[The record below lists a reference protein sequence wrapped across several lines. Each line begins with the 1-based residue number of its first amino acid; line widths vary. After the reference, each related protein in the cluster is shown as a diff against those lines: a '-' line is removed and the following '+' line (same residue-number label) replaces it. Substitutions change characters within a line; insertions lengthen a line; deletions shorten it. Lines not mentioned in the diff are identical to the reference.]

1 MIVKLVDSEKSKSE
15 SQDEIASKTLQ
26 LSFQKLIFNEKQ
38 CNVLTIR
45 DMSDVEK
52 YAEVEAENKIL
63 SLLTTSVT
71 HEMLTP
77 LKCVVQFGTTLLK
90 SSDPSVVKEAQL
102 IVSTAKLLLSEVK
115 LILDKNMLDN
125 NAFTPN
131 FEQYPLKKTI
141 LDVIQILEPQAAL
154 LNIKF
159 NVSLPRDEVTV
170 LLDQLRPQQVMIN
183 LLSNAIKFSKPPGK
197 VDITV
202 TTNKV
207 VTPNAQDDIEIHITV
222 RDHGIGISAQDQ
234 KNLFQ
239 PYFKTTDD
247 LSRVKNM
254 GSHGMGLNISFRC
267 VKGMNGQVSVQ
278 SKLGEGSSFTITLL
292 SKVYSREG
300 ERKKVSQLLFANNNA
315 GSRT

>member
-1 MIVKLVDSEKSKSE
+1 
-15 SQDEIASKTLQ
+15 
-26 LSFQKLIFNEKQ
+26 
-38 CNVLTIR
+38 
-45 DMSDVEK
+45 MSDVEK

-141 LDVIQILEPQAAL
+141 LDVLQILEPQAAL

-170 LLDQLRPQQVMIN
+170 LLD
-183 LLSNAIKFSKPPGK
+183 
-197 VDITV
+197 
-202 TTNKV
+202 
-207 VTPNAQDDIEIHITV
+207 
-222 RDHGIGISAQDQ
+222 
-234 KNLFQ
+234 
-239 PYFKTTDD
+239 
-247 LSRVKNM
+247 
-254 GSHGMGLNISFRC
+254 
-267 VKGMNGQVSVQ
+267 
-278 SKLGEGSSFTITLL
+278 
-292 SKVYSREG
+292 
-300 ERKKVSQLLFANNNA
+300 
-315 GSRT
+315 